1 MNIHPF
7 KFFGAL
13 AASAI
18 LAIPS
23 ASGAE
28 PGFKDLFNGTD
39 LTGWEGVPGLWSVE
53 DGAIT
58 GRTTKDKPVKGNTF
72 LVWKDGVVADFELR
86 FSFKLVPGDAK
97 GFANSGV
104 QYRSK
109 VAEASYFVVGG
120 YQADMEAGASYTGI
134 LYEERGRGILAERGQ
149 MVNIEPD
156 GKKRVVGIM
165 GASPEIQAV
174 IKKEDWNEYVVI
186 ARGTHL
192 THIINGRVTIDV
204 TDDQS
209 EAAAKSGILALQLH
223 AGSPMTAQ
231 FKNIRVKTY

>member
-1 MNIHPF
+1 
-7 KFFGAL
+7 
-13 AASAI
+13 
-18 LAIPS
+18 
-23 ASGAE
+23 
-28 PGFKDLFNGTD
+28 
-39 LTGWEGVPGLWSVE
+39 
-53 DGAIT
+53 
-58 GRTTKDKPVKGNTF
+58 
-72 LVWKDGVVADFELR
+72 
-86 FSFKLVPGDAK
+86 
-97 GFANSGV
+97 
-104 QYRSK
+104 
-109 VAEASYFVVGG
+109 
-120 YQADMEAGASYTGI
+120 
-134 LYEERGRGILAERGQ
+134 